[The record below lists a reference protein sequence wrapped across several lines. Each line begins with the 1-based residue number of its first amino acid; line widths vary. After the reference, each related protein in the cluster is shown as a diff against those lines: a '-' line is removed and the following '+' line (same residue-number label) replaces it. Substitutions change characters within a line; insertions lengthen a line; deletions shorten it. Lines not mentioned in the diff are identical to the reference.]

1 MFEPSNPILALI
13 LKRFGD
19 LYEDTVFKEHEENVK
34 QGKEKH
40 WANMGSFKESEKRRK
55 ELIIQRTLK
64 DQIPQLIEKLN
75 YVLGYYL
82 WEQIY
87 TNKNIFL
94 CKYYINKLNK
104 LKNKK
109 KLTYKQAIK
118 VDDLFSDIPEN
129 IHKTK
134 NNITKEQVLGFI
146 EKAIV
151 SDKEFRQ
158 ELSKIIQTYNLL
170 GGL

>member
-1 MFEPSNPILALI
+1 MFEPSNPVLALI

-19 LYEDTVFKEHEENVK
+19 LYEDTTFKQHEENVK

-40 WANMGSFKESEKRRK
+40 WANMGSFKKSEKRRK
-55 ELIIQRTLK
+55 ELIVERTLN

-158 ELSKIIQTYNLL
+158 ELAKIMQTYNLL
-170 GGL
+170 RGL

>member
-1 MFEPSNPILALI
+1 MFEPSNPVLALI

-19 LYEDTVFKEHEENVK
+19 LYEDTTFKQHEENVK

-40 WANMGSFKESEKRRK
+40 WANMGSFKKSEKRRK
-55 ELIIQRTLK
+55 ELIIERTLN

>member
-1 MFEPSNPILALI
+1 MFEPSNPILGLI

-19 LYEDTVFKEHEENVK
+19 LYEDTTFKQHEENVK
-34 QGKEKH
+34 LGKEKH
-40 WANMGSFKESEKRRK
+40 WANMGSFKKSEKRRK
-55 ELIIQRTLK
+55 ELIVERTLN

>member
-1 MFEPSNPILALI
+1 MFEPSNPILGLI

-19 LYEDTVFKEHEENVK
+19 LYEDTTFKQHEENVK

-40 WANMGSFKESEKRRK
+40 WANMGSFKECEKRRK